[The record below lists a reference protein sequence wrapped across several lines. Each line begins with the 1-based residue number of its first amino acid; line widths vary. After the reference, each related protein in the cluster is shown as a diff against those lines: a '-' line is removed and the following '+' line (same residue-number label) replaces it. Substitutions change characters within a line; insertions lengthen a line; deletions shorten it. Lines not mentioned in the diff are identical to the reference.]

1 MKVYIAQTPL
11 ILTATDGSQF
21 RVETG
26 EAVELTAEQYADV
39 AAHVIAGEIRDE
51 DLAEAMQMPSE
62 NPTEPEALAAMPS
75 ESEAAEMAEP
85 ANSEITDTAPKRG
98 RKKAP

>member
-11 ILTATDGSQF
+11 ILTAEDGSQF
-21 RVETG
+21 RVEAG

-62 NPTEPEALAAMPS
+62 NPADPEETS
-75 ESEAAEMAEP
+75 ESEAVEIAEP
-85 ANSEITDTAPKRG
+85 ADSATTDTAPKRG
-98 RKKAP
+98 RKKAE